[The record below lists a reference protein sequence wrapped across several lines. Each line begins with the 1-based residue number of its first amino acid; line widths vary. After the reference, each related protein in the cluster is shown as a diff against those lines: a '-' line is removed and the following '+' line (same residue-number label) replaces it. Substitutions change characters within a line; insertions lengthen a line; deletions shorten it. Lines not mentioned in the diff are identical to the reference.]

1 MGDAHSD
8 LLAVLYRGA
17 DVIRQQIEAREQQRL
32 LEAEKKDQETQ
43 SMLRYLERLTQEDW
57 ESLQKK
63 REAQVNL
70 MEEVAKCNEVSM
82 HNV

>member
-1 MGDAHSD
+1 MCDAHFD
-8 LLAVLYRGA
+8 LLVVMHRGA

-43 SMLRYLERLTQEDW
+43 TMLRYLERLTQEDW
-57 ESLQKK
+57 ENLQKK

-70 MEEVAKCNEVSM
+70 MEEVAKCNEVTI
-82 HNV
+82 